1 MLPLMP
7 RPISRLYMLRIA
19 ERLSQQDLAAKL
31 GVSRQT
37 VHAIEQ
43 GKTEPSLSL
52 AHKCA
57 RFFCLTI
64 EEIFP
69 CKD

>member
-1 MLPLMP
+1 
-7 RPISRLYMLRIA
+7 MLRLS

-43 GKTEPSLSL
+43 GKTDPSLSL
-52 AHKCA
+52 AYKCA
-57 RFFCLTI
+57 RFFGLTI
-64 EEIFP
+64 EELFP
-69 CKD
+69 YKD